1 MTRSKPATTRAV
13 GKSEVDFLA
22 PPKRDDEIGRLGP
35 YRVLSRIG
43 SGGMGMVF
51 RAEDPALKRQV
62 ALKVMLP
69 HCALNPRR
77 KARFLREAHAQ
88 AHVEHEHVVAIF
100 QAGEVDGVAF
110 IAMPLLKGQTLSSA
124 LSQNP
129 RPPLRE
135 VLRIGREMAE
145 GLAAAHE
152 AGLIHRDIKPPNVWL
167 DGKRRRVKI
176 LDFGLARSADSTD
189 IGDSG
194 EDSHPSGIQE
204 DGALTVQGAVLG
216 TPLYMSPEQA
226 RGEKADHRTDLF
238 SLGIVLYQ
246 MTTGKLPFTGSCT
259 SEILSAV
266 KELQPLDPRALN
278 PDVPQAV
285 ADFIMQ
291 LLAKPVAERPAS
303 AEEVAETLQRLE
315 GALTSNDNDVVLP
328 ALALDDPWRDLD
340 ATEPSMLGE
349 PLAPMPVAPRTLKAP
364 RAWKR
369 GSIFIIAGVAT
380 VLVGVLVFIVDA
392 LFSKRPQ
399 PQPEPETTV
408 VKGAPA
414 GPKPTP
420 VKKAFAWPAEALRDS
435 RIPLLDLSTAKL
447 LKADE
452 FDDRATGWP
461 QGKVDIKGA
470 VTQRGYQDGT
480 YFIHKEFDGGV
491 STVNNAQWG
500 GLAAFVCQVEG
511 RVVDDAA
518 ANWEL
523 CLGNDSQRKV
533 LTVKLNAAG
542 KLTVGLGEPDSVDP
556 EPLFSGTHAAIRKGN
571 EFNKLTVIDT
581 AERLEVFVN
590 GVAVCDPLT
599 LPIRLP
605 AVNVG
610 LGLSGGGKC
619 TAEFRRLMAWS
630 AEGLPSAE
638 ERLKTREV
646 PVKEAVKI
654 PFAWPVT
661 ALREG
666 RISLPQPD
674 ASKLIKADLF
684 NDPVTAWPQG
694 RSENKGIIVD
704 RGYKSGIYFI
714 RKQFDAGW
722 SYVGSGQFNGLSTF
736 VCQVEARV
744 VDDMRSNLDVWFGND
759 AQRKGVTVRLNSA
772 GKLKVAVMDYDK
784 GDLAQL
790 YSGTHAVIKKGSE
803 FNALTLIYT
812 GDRLEVFV
820 NGIAVCDPLLVPLPL
835 QPVRLGMGMSSGGKS
850 TVEFR
855 RLSVWSLDA
864 LPTIEERLAA
874 LAAPSK

>member
-1 MTRSKPATTRAV
+1 MAVALSCPHCQTQLKLKSKHPTNKTARCPQCKGVVPLGVGAEERVGSLSRSPALPANGEAQPSAPETMTRSKPATTRAV

-380 VLVGVLVFIVDA
+380 VLVGVL
-392 LFSKRPQ
+392 S
-399 PQPEPETTV
+399 
-408 VKGAPA
+408 
-414 GPKPTP
+414 PT
-420 VKKAFAWPAEALRDS
+420 
-435 RIPLLDLSTAKL
+435 
-447 LKADE
+447 
-452 FDDRATGWP
+452 
-461 QGKVDIKGA
+461 
-470 VTQRGYQDGT
+470 
-480 YFIHKEFDGGV
+480 
-491 STVNNAQWG
+491 
-500 GLAAFVCQVEG
+500 
-511 RVVDDAA
+511 
-518 ANWEL
+518 
-523 CLGNDSQRKV
+523 
-533 LTVKLNAAG
+533 AAG
-542 KLTVGLGEPDSVDP
+542 TGDNRGE
-556 EPLFSGTHAAIRKGN
+556 GG
-571 EFNKLTVIDT
+571 
-581 AERLEVFVN
+581 
-590 GVAVCDPLT
+590 
-599 LPIRLP
+599 
-605 AVNVG
+605 
-610 LGLSGGGKC
+610 SGGAQADTSQEGFC
-619 TAEFRRLMAWS
+619 LARGS
-630 AEGLPSAE
+630 AA
-638 ERLKTREV
+638 
-646 PVKEAVKI
+646 
-654 PFAWPVT
+654 
-661 ALREG
+661 
-666 RISLPQPD
+666 
-674 ASKLIKADLF
+674 
-684 NDPVTAWPQG
+684 
-694 RSENKGIIVD
+694 
-704 RGYKSGIYFI
+704 
-714 RKQFDAGW
+714 
-722 SYVGSGQFNGLSTF
+722 
-736 VCQVEARV
+736 
-744 VDDMRSNLDVWFGND
+744 
-759 AQRKGVTVRLNSA
+759 
-772 GKLKVAVMDYDK
+772 
-784 GDLAQL
+784 
-790 YSGTHAVIKKGSE
+790 
-803 FNALTLIYT
+803 
-812 GDRLEVFV
+812 
-820 NGIAVCDPLLVPLPL
+820 
-835 QPVRLGMGMSSGGKS
+835 
-850 TVEFR
+850 
-855 RLSVWSLDA
+855 
-864 LPTIEERLAA
+864 
-874 LAAPSK
+874 